1 METQDNITSKVV
13 LAGDTGVGKTCI
25 IQRYVNNNYVESG
38 EST

>member
-1 METQDNITSKVV
+1 METQDNLTSKVV
-13 LAGDTGVGKTCI
+13 LVDNTGVGKTCI

>member
-13 LAGDTGVGKTCI
+13 LVGDTGVGKTCI

>member
-13 LAGDTGVGKTCI
+13 LVGDIGVGKTCI
-25 IQRYVNNNYVESG
+25 IQGYVNNNYVEGG